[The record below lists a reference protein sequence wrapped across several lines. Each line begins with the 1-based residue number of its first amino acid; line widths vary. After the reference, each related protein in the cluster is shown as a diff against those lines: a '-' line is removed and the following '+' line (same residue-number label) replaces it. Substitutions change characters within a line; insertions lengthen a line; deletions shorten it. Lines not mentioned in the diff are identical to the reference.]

1 MSEPVLDPRAN
12 LSFEPEPGQVLE
24 DDRTGDL
31 LVIIYIDDWITL
43 LRDEDGLHRLEPRDH
58 FEENAGSGRYKLS
71 DEERPVE
78 GGHLGA
84 IRRRAKELEEKDGR
98 KPSHQAEALR
108 EAAQRF
114 TSARHDHDRE
124 PVSFEEIDGVGQ
136 KTAEALRSNGYVTEG
151 DIRREDDETLLDV
164 RGVGRGNLDNIREY
178 TNT

>member
-1 MSEPVLDPRAN
+1 MTDPALDPRAN

-31 LVIIYIDDWITL
+31 LVIIYIDDRVTL
-43 LRDEDGLHRLEPRDH
+43 LRDEDGLHRLEPRGH

-84 IRRRAKELEEKDGR
+84 IRSRAKELEGKDGR

-108 EAAQRF
+108 EAAQLLKSGRERE
-114 TSARHDHDRE
+114 SRE
-124 PVSFEEIDGVGQ
+124 PISFEEVDGVGQ
-136 KTAEALRSNGYVTEG
+136 KTADELRSSGYTTAG
-151 DIRREDDETLLDV
+151 DVNRADDEELLDV
-164 RGVGRGNLDNIREY
+164 RGVGHGNLDNIREY
-178 TNT
+178 TKT